1 MNKPKRAGKSLADVL
16 GQTVAAEAEAAPMPK
31 SETTSGRANEAQPEG
46 VPLSILVTAADRR
59 RLRQLSLDSEL
70 SLQRLGHAA
79 WNLLLR
85 ERGLPELEPLTANRP
100 SGRRRE

>member
-1 MNKPKRAGKSLADVL
+1 MSKARRTGKSLAEAL
-16 GQTVAAEAEAAPMPK
+16 GASIAQEAETERPAVPAKTQATP
-31 SETTSGRANEAQPEG
+31 AQPEG

-59 RLRQLSLDSEL
+59 RLRQLSLDADL
-70 SLQRLGHAA
+70 SLQRLGHQA

-100 SGRRRE
+100 SGRKRE

>member
-1 MNKPKRAGKSLADVL
+1 MSKARRTGKSLADVL
-16 GQTVAAEAEAAPMPK
+16 GASIAQEAQVEQPVVPAKTQAAP
-31 SETTSGRANEAQPEG
+31 AQPEG

-59 RLRQLSLDSEL
+59 RLRQLSLDADM

-100 SGRRRE
+100 SGRKRE

>member
-1 MNKPKRAGKSLADVL
+1 MSKAKRNGKSLADVL
-16 GQTVAAEAEAAPMPK
+16 GQSIAAEAAPKTPF
-31 SETTSGRANEAQPEG
+31 GGGPRPPGGGPPEG

-59 RLRQLSLDSEL
+59 RMRQLSLDADT
-70 SLQRLGHAA
+70 SLQKLGHEA

-100 SGRRRE
+100 SGRRRD